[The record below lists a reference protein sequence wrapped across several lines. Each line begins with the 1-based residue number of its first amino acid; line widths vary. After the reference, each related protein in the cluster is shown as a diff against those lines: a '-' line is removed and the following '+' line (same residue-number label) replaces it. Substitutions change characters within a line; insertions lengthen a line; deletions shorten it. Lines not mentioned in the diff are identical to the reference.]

1 MGFNEDMKKVLLAGI
16 GAVATSF
23 EKSADLVD
31 QLIKKGEL
39 TVEQGK
45 ILNEELKR
53 KSKEKAKEA
62 KEEQS
67 VLERLDQ
74 LNDEELAAI
83 KLKLAELEQRKN
95 EEKGREPTTQI

>member
-1 MGFNEDMKKVLLAGI
+1 MGINEDMKKVLLAGI

-62 KEEQS
+62 KEEES

>member
-74 LNDEELAAI
+74 LNDEELTAI

>member
-16 GAVATSF
+16 GAVATTF
-23 EKSADLVD
+23 EKSTDLVD
-31 QLIKKGEL
+31 NLIKKGEL

-53 KSKEKAKEA
+53 KTKEKAKEA

-74 LNDEELAAI
+74 LNDEELTAI